1 MNLIANKYAKWY
13 YAIIDKALSEKRKKF
28 RSDIHYD
35 RHHIVPTSLGGS
47 NDISNKVW
55 LTPKEHFICHTL
67 LVKCTTGK
75 DKMRMACAWHRMA
88 TAKRYTSKQY
98 EVLRK
103 QHALIM
109 SGENNPFF
117 GKSHSEETKEKIRKA
132 NTGKSY
138 NVGAYRSPEQRA
150 KISKSLKGRKRP
162 DLSIAFKGKKLS
174 DKTKRKIGDARKGKK
189 FAPEVKEKIRQA
201 AIAQWARYHANG
213 NIHIKG
219 AINVWHS

>member
-28 RSDIHYD
+28 RSDIHYE

-88 TAKRYTSKQY
+88 TAKRYTSKKY

-117 GKSHSEETKEKIRKA
+117 GKSHSEETKEKLRKA

-150 KISKSLKGRKRP
+150 KISASLKGRKNPHVSKALKGRKVP
-162 DLSIAFKGKKLS
+162 KETIAKMLES
-174 DKTKRKIGDARKGKK
+174 RKGYK
-189 FAPEVKEKIRQA
+189 FSDETKEKIRQA

-213 NIHIKG
+213 NKHINKG
-219 AINVWHS
+219 D

>member
-1 MNLIANKYAKWY
+1 MNLLQNKYSKWY

-55 LTPKEHFICHTL
+55 LTSKEHFVCHTL

-75 DKMRMACAWHRMA
+75 DKMKMACAWHRMA

-103 QHALIM
+103 QHTLMM

-117 GKSHSEETKEKIRKA
+117 GKSHSNETKERLRKA
-132 NTGKSY
+132 NAGKSI

-150 KISKSLKGRKRP
+150 KISTSLKGRKNPAASKALTGRK
-162 DLSIAFKGKKLS
+162 LSEETKLKISIAGKGKVFS
-174 DKTKRKIGDARKGKK
+174 MEA
-189 FAPEVKEKIRQA
+189 KEKIRQA
-201 AIAQWARYHANG
+201 ALAQWNRYRANG
-213 NIHIKG
+213 NKHLFLTTDK
-219 AINVWHS
+219 

>member
-1 MNLIANKYAKWY
+1 
-13 YAIIDKALSEKRKKF
+13 
-28 RSDIHYD
+28 
-35 RHHIVPTSLGGS
+35 
-47 NDISNKVW
+47 VW

-117 GKSHSEETKEKIRKA
+117 GKSHSEETKEKLRKA

-138 NVGAYRSPEQRA
+138 NLGAYRSPEQRA
-150 KISKSLKGRKRP
+150 KISASLKGRKNPHVSKALKGRKVP
-162 DLSIAFKGKKLS
+162 KETIAKMLES
-174 DKTKRKIGDARKGKK
+174 RKGYK
-189 FAPEVKEKIRQA
+189 FSDETKEKIRQA

-213 NIHIKG
+213 NKHINKG
-219 AINVWHS
+219 D

>member
-28 RSDIHYD
+28 RSDIHYE

-88 TAKRYTSKQY
+88 TAKRYTCKKY

-117 GKSHSEETKEKIRKA
+117 GKSHSEETKEKLRKA

-150 KISKSLKGRKRP
+150 KISASLKGRKNPHVSKVLKGRKVP
-162 DLSIAFKGKKLS
+162 KETIAKMLES
-174 DKTKRKIGDARKGKK
+174 RKGYK
-189 FAPEVKEKIRQA
+189 FSDETKEKIRQA

-213 NIHIKG
+213 NKHINKG
-219 AINVWHS
+219 D

>member
-28 RSDIHYD
+28 RSDIHYE

-117 GKSHSEETKEKIRKA
+117 GKSHSEETKEKLRKA

-138 NVGAYRSPEQRA
+138 NLGAYRSPEQRA
-150 KISKSLKGRKRP
+150 KISASLKGRKNPHVSKALKGRKVP
-162 DLSIAFKGKKLS
+162 KETIAKMLES
-174 DKTKRKIGDARKGKK
+174 RKGYK
-189 FAPEVKEKIRQA
+189 FSDETKEKIRQA

-213 NIHIKG
+213 NKHINKG
-219 AINVWHS
+219 D

>member
-1 MNLIANKYAKWY
+1 MNLITNKYAKWY
-13 YAIIDKALSEKRKKF
+13 YAIIDKALFEQRKKF
-28 RSDIHYD
+28 RSDIHYE

-98 EVLRK
+98 EVLKK
-103 QHALIM
+103 QYALII

-117 GKSHSEETKEKIRKA
+117 
-132 NTGKSY
+132 GKSY

-150 KISKSLKGRKRP
+150 KISKSLKGRKRL

-174 DKTKRKIGDARKGKK
+174 DETKRKIGDARKGKT
-189 FAPEVKEKIRQA
+189 FTPEVKEKIRQA

-213 NIHIKG
+213 NKHLKG
-219 AINVWHS
+219 E